1 MPSDRDAFLDR
12 AKAYALR
19 HPEDRTQAE
28 IIASMDPA
36 WTPPVYIPPGR
47 TLDLSRVR
55 TAAAAPG
62 PVRPAAPAATASST
76 PSAGTCRIPP
86 GGLNIAAYRRPPT
99 DLPGEDAPPPKTH
112 GALSFTASGR
122 WRWIDVHGGFPQWQS
137 WSSLVADLTAA
148 SPLDAVTVHLTP
160 LPGPNAGLTR
170 VRTNGR
176 ETWCCV
182 DVDPRTDQET
192 RTRVLRHE
200 LGHLADVV
208 AAGHDWSRL
217 TDPHLTADSERFAEH
232 CETWLRPGMRAAD
245 VLAEAR
251 RFRGGRRA

>member
-1 MPSDRDAFLDR
+1 MPTDRDAFLDR
-12 AKAYALR
+12 AKAYARR
-19 HPEDRTQAE
+19 HPEDRKQAD
-28 IIASMDPA
+28 IVASMDPT
-36 WTPPVYIPPGR
+36 WTPPVGIPPGR

-55 TAAAAPG
+55 TAAAAAPG
-62 PVRPAAPAATASST
+62 PVQSSTPAA
-76 PSAGTCRIPP
+76 PSAGTPYRIPP

-99 DLPGEDAPPPKTH
+99 GLPGEDAPPPKTH

-137 WSSLVADLTAA
+137 WSSLVSDLTAA
-148 SPLDAVTVHLTP
+148 SPLDVVTVHLTP

-176 ETWCCV
+176 ETWCCI
-182 DVDPRTDQET
+182 DVDPRTDPDT

-208 AAGHDWSRL
+208 AAGADWAQL
-217 TDPHLTADSERFAEH
+217 TDPHLTAESERFAEH

-251 RFRGGRRA
+251 RFRGGRHA

>member
-1 MPSDRDAFLDR
+1 MPP
-12 AKAYALR
+12 K
-19 HPEDRTQAE
+19 PN
-28 IIASMDPA
+28 
-36 WTPPVYIPPGR
+36 
-47 TLDLSRVR
+47 
-55 TAAAAPG
+55 
-62 PVRPAAPAATASST
+62 
-76 PSAGTCRIPP
+76 AGTPYRIPS
-86 GGLNIAAYRRPPT
+86 GGLNIAAYRKAPT
-99 DLPGEDAPPPKTH
+99 NLPGEDAPPPKTH
-112 GALSFTASGR
+112 SALSFTASGR

-137 WSSLVADLTAA
+137 WSSLVSDLTAA

-182 DVDPRTDQET
+182 DVDPRTDPET

-200 LGHLADVV
+200 LGHLADIV

-245 VLAEAR
+245 VLTEAR